1 MAEGIDPTDPTT
13 EKTLSSQTQGMM
25 MMMMM
30 LISPNTIY
38 MVIQS
43 TQSQTEHN
51 PLNQAVLPPQPVV
64 SQYL

>member
-1 MAEGIDPTDPTT
+1 MAEVIDPT

-25 MMMMM
+25 MVLMRM

-43 TQSQTEHN
+43 TQRQHN
-51 PLNQAVLPPQPVV
+51 PLNQAVLPPHTLKVK
-64 SQYL
+64 